1 MLFDTLKADKV
12 TAMKERNK
20 EKSDTLGVVIAKA
33 MLVRV
38 EKRAKGEDLTD
49 ADVIAV
55 LQKAEKE
62 LSDEREGY
70 VKLGREE
77 SVASMD
83 RQIAIVKAYIPAMMS
98 DDEIKEIILTL
109 PDKSIGAVMKK
120 FKTEYAGKVEMKK
133 VQEVL
138 KTL

>member
-1 MLFDTLKADKV
+1 MLFDQLKADKV
-12 TAMKERNK
+12 TAMKERDK

-33 MLVRV
+33 MLALV
-38 EKRAKGEDLTD
+38 EKRAKGEELTD

-62 LSDEREGY
+62 LTDEREGY

-77 SVASMD
+77 NVKSMD

-98 DDEIKEIILTL
+98 EEEIKGIILAL

-138 KTL
+138 KNL

>member
-1 MLFDTLKADKV
+1 MLFDQLKSDKV
-12 TAMKERNK
+12 TAMKERDK

-33 MLVRV
+33 MLALV
-38 EKRAKGEDLTD
+38 EKRAKGEELTD

-62 LSDEREGY
+62 LTDEREGY

-77 SVASMD
+77 NVKSMD

-98 DDEIKEIILTL
+98 EEEIKEIILAL

-138 KTL
+138 KNL

>member
-1 MLFDTLKADKV
+1 MLFDQLKADKV
-12 TAMKERNK
+12 TAMKERDK

-33 MLVRV
+33 MLALV
-38 EKRAKGEDLTD
+38 EKRAKGEELTD

-62 LSDEREGY
+62 LTDEREGY

-77 SVASMD
+77 NVKSMD

-98 DDEIKEIILTL
+98 EEEIKEIILAL

-138 KTL
+138 KNL